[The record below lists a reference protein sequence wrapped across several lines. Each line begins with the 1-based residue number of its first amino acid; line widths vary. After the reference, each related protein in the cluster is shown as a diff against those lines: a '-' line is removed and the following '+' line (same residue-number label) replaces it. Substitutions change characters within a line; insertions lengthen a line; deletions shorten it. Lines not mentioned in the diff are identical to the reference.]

1 MGGRME
7 PVDIDL
13 NRYLDEQ
20 EAAIEE
26 EEQAEEELYRDRLQY
41 AMSILLEKG
50 DAADKARRLV
60 SWVEGEVEEAI
71 ENL

>member
-1 MGGRME
+1 MQD

-13 NRYLDEQ
+13 NRFLDAE

-26 EEQAEEELYRDRLQY
+26 EERAEEELYRQRLHY
-41 AMSILLEKG
+41 AMQILLEKG

-60 SWVEGEVEEAI
+60 RWVEGEVEEAI

>member
-1 MGGRME
+1 MRD

-26 EEQAEEELYRDRLQY
+26 EEQAEQDLYRDRLQF
-41 AMSILLEKG
+41 AMRILLEKG
-50 DAADKARRLV
+50 DASDKARRLV
-60 SWVEGEVEEAI
+60 RWVEGEIEETI

>member
-1 MGGRME
+1 MD

-20 EAAIEE
+20 ESAIEE
-26 EEQAEEELYRDRLQY
+26 EEQAEEELYRDRLQC
-41 AMSILLEKG
+41 AMRILLEKG

-60 SWVEGEVEEAI
+60 NWVEGEIEEAI

>member
-1 MGGRME
+1 ME

>member
-1 MGGRME
+1 MRD

-13 NRYLDEQ
+13 NRYLDAQ

-26 EEQAEEELYRDRLQY
+26 EEQAEEELYRDRINT
-41 AMSILLEKG
+41 AIRILASDID
-50 DAADKARRLV
+50 DALKARRIV
-60 SWVEGEVEEAI
+60 AWVEGEVEEAI

>member
-1 MGGRME
+1 MRD

-26 EEQAEEELYRDRLQY
+26 EEQAEQDLYRDRLQF

-60 SWVEGEVEEAI
+60 RWVEGEIEETI

>member
-1 MGGRME
+1 MRD

-41 AMSILLEKG
+41 AMRILLEKG

-60 SWVEGEVEEAI
+60 RWVEGEVEEAI